1 MYFESLSDFFAMG
14 GYASYVWS
22 AFGITFLAMII
33 LLVVS
38 VRRGKHLLNEVQ
50 AKIDRQARIDA
61 AKNMENTL

>member
-1 MYFESLSDFFAMG
+1 MYFESLSDFLAMG

-38 VRRGKHLLNEVQ
+38 VRRGKQLLNEVQ

>member
-22 AFGITFLAMII
+22 AFGITFFPMLV

-38 VRRGKHLLNEVQ
+38 VRRGKQLLSEVQ

>member
-1 MYFESLSDFFAMG
+1 MYG
-14 GYASYVWS
+14 S

-38 VRRGKHLLNEVQ
+38 VRRSKQLLTEVQ
-50 AKIDRQARIDA
+50 AKGDRQARIDA

>member
-1 MYFESLSDFFAMG
+1 MYFESLNDFFAMG

-33 LLVVS
+33 LLVLS
-38 VRRGKHLLNEVQ
+38 VRRGKQLLNEVQ

>member
-38 VRRGKHLLNEVQ
+38 VRRSKQLLTEVQ

>member
-22 AFGITFLAMII
+22 AFGITFLAMIV

-38 VRRGKHLLNEVQ
+38 VRRGKQLLNEVQ

>member
-22 AFGITFLAMII
+22 AFGITFLAMIV

-38 VRRGKHLLNEVQ
+38 VRRGKQLLTEVQ

>member
-1 MYFESLSDFFAMG
+1 MHFESLSDFFAMG

-22 AFGITFLAMII
+22 SFGITFLSMLI
-33 LLVVS
+33 LLITS
-38 VRRGKHLLNEVQ
+38 LRRGDALLNEVK